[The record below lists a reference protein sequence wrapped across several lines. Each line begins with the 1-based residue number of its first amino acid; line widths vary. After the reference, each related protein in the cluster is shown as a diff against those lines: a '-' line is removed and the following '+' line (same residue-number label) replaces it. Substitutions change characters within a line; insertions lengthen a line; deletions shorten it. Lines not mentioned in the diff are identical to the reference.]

1 MRSMTARVLVLLA
14 TICPLAS
21 TGSAQSRGPIID
33 VHMHAFDMTWVRFVA
48 SIDSSWWPRA
58 IPHPTDSDSLRIQS
72 IRALRNNGIV
82 RAIASGTA
90 LQTVAR
96 YQAED
101 PQRIIPALM
110 FGRDM
115 NVDSLRAAY
124 RSGTIQS
131 LGEVIWQYEGL
142 SPADTSL
149 ERFWALAEELDAPIG
164 LHMGLG
170 PPDWPRHGPYRISL
184 SDPLQ
189 LEDVL
194 ARHPHLRLWVMHAG
208 WPLLD
213 RIVGLLYAY
222 QNVYV
227 DVSAACSRLAGDLPG
242 RSIDVGVRVGRVFGD
257 EDSSNPGHHMGRWN
271 ARRFTVHRVVSRRF
285 LAPRPAPLAVT
296 STDDAL
302 QAMIRRNDCPSGITA
317 RDL

>member
-33 VHMHAFDMTWVRFVA
+33 VHMHAFDMSWVRFVA

-124 RSGTIQS
+124 RRGAIQS

-222 QNVYV
+222 QHVYV
-227 DVSAACSRLAGDLPG
+227 DVSV
-242 RSIDVGVRVGRVFGD
+242 I
-257 EDSSNPGHHMGRWN
+257 NWYI
-271 ARRFTVHRVVSRRF
+271 
-285 LAPRPAPLAVT
+285 PRPEFHAYLKRLV
-296 STDDAL
+296 DAGFGNRIMYGSD
-302 QAMIRRNDCPSGITA
+302 QMIWPASVPIGIAAIADASFLTRQQKRDILCNNAA
-317 RDL
+317 RFFRLDPAICRDKGAA

>member
-1 MRSMTARVLVLLA
+1 MTARVLVLLA

-33 VHMHAFDMTWVRFVA
+33 VHMHAFDMSWVRFVA

-124 RSGTIQS
+124 RRGAIQS

-227 DVSAACSRLAGDLPG
+227 DVSV
-242 RSIDVGVRVGRVFGD
+242 I
-257 EDSSNPGHHMGRWN
+257 NWYI
-271 ARRFTVHRVVSRRF
+271 
-285 LAPRPAPLAVT
+285 PRPEFHAYLKRLV
-296 STDDAL
+296 DAGFGNRIMYGSD
-302 QAMIRRNDCPSGITA
+302 QMIWPASVPIGIAAIADASFLTRQQKRDILCNNAA
-317 RDL
+317 RFFRLDPAICRDKGAA